1 MRGEDIMI
9 VTVTAK
15 KEHYIRVSLIC
26 ADASA
31 VIATI
36 NEPIE

>member
-9 VTVTAK
+9 VTATATV
-15 KEHYIRVSLIC
+15 EHYIRVSLIC
-26 ADASA
+26 ANASEA
-31 VIATI
+31 IATI